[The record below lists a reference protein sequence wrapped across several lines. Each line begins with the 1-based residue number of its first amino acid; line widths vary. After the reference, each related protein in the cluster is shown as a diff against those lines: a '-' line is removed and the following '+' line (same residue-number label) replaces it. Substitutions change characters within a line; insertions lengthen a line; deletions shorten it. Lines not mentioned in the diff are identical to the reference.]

1 MMARAFH
8 HAGPPSPRATTD
20 FVPAADAVA
29 KASQTLL
36 GLPFDLLRVQYAA
49 AARAG
54 LVQRSMLASSRFDHA
69 LTTLEHLSYGPFARS
84 V

>member
-1 MMARAFH
+1 MARALQ
-8 HAGPPSPRATTD
+8 HACPEMGWAAPN

-29 KASQTLL
+29 KASRTLM

>member
-1 MMARAFH
+1 MQPCLCLPSAALTPPDFRPTAEAMAQ
-8 HAGPPSPRATTD
+8 
-20 FVPAADAVA
+20 
-29 KASQTLL
+29 ASRTLM

-69 LTTLEHLSYGPFARS
+69 LTALEHLSYGPFARS

>member
-1 MMARAFH
+1 MST
-8 HAGPPSPRATTD
+8 PSAHTLAPNPSVTQAMT
-20 FVPAADAVA
+20 
-29 KASQTLL
+29 KASQTLM
-36 GLPFDLLRVQYAA
+36 GLPFDLMRAQYAA

-69 LTTLEHLSYGPFARS
+69 LTALERLSYGPFARS

>member
-1 MMARAFH
+1 M
-8 HAGPPSPRATTD
+8 
-20 FVPAADAVA
+20 
-29 KASQTLL
+29 

>member
-1 MMARAFH
+1 MMARALLH
-8 HAGPPSPRATTD
+8 TRPAPGWVAPD
-20 FVPAADAVA
+20 FTPAAAAVSR
-29 KASQTLL
+29 ASQTLL
-36 GLPFDLLRVQYAA
+36 GLPFDLLRLQYAA

-54 LVQRSMLASSRFDHA
+54 LVQRSMLASCRFDHA

>member
-1 MMARAFH
+1 MST
-8 HAGPPSPRATTD
+8 PPDPNLTQVTQAMT
-20 FVPAADAVA
+20 
-29 KASQTLL
+29 KASQTLM
-36 GLPFDLLRVQYAA
+36 GLPFDLMRAQYAA

-69 LTTLEHLSYGPFARS
+69 VTALEQLSYGAFARY

>member
-1 MMARAFH
+1 MMARAH
-8 HAGPPSPRATTD
+8 QHPGPAEVWAAPD
-20 FVPAADAVA
+20 LVPAADAVA
-29 KASQTLL
+29 KASQTLM

-69 LTTLEHLSYGPFARS
+69 LTTLEHLSYGPFARH